1 MEVPIFFQVLTYITL
16 YFKLTPSLV
25 HAQIYLPMKRTIVEA
40 PLPLQVLKSR
50 NIVDVKKNI
59 YLEKFLCFLK
69 MHFAFHH
76 KHKNNITV
84 ALEN

>member
-1 MEVPIFFQVLTYITL
+1 
-16 YFKLTPSLV
+16 
-25 HAQIYLPMKRTIVEA
+25 MKRTIVEA

-50 NIVDVKKNI
+50 SIVDVKKNI
-59 YLEKFLCFLK
+59 YLEKFLYFLK

-84 ALEN
+84 ALEK